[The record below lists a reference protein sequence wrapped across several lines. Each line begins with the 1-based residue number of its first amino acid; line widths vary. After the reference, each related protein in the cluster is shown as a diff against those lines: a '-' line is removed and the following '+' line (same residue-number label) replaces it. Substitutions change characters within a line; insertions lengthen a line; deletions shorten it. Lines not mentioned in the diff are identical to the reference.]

1 MSGNWLNHIAERI
14 ETAKVNHNNGSRMNT
29 LAMFATVISQ
39 FFVLYHVLSHF
50 QHTEVIL
57 STMRRMG
64 IQIER
69 IEASGGFIAEVS

>member
-1 MSGNWLNHIAERI
+1 
-14 ETAKVNHNNGSRMNT
+14 MNT